1 MSSAIIALND
11 SAIVCAHEGRQVS
24 APGYAL
30 LTEAGVVTGDDA
42 RRSAWLLPQQSHNQY
57 WHQLGLSPLKR
68 TNRHARHHADLA
80 YAQLQDLYRQA
91 GQPQSVI
98 FAVPGNLSN
107 KQLSILLG
115 LAKASPFNA
124 VGLVDSAVAAACH
137 ADISGDVV
145 HLDIQLHATVIT
157 RIACG
162 GKIQRQQVL
171 QYPEVSLKGFQ
182 DTWAHYIAD
191 QFIRQYR
198 YDPMHNA
205 GGEQQ
210 LRDLLP
216 GWLEQL
222 RQSNEVEIEIMADPG
237 NFRLNIQRADFIAA
251 NNERWHRLTE
261 ALAAVLA
268 TGRPD
273 GILLSHHFATL
284 PGIEDQF
291 DFTGYCESDAVI
303 STCQRHAPYIVG
315 DTEKLLF
322 ITQLPLI
329 SATHPDPHQAKGE
342 AGEWSGKTPKARMEK
357 STSMAARPTH
367 LLYRDRAHSLARGLC
382 IQRSDQGLELIPAD
396 MLRVNL
402 APDTR
407 GRLTIHSDRGRI
419 RIETD
424 QARLPM
430 QCTGNLDDLRR
441 GDELSIDRE
450 ILRLIEVL

>member
-1 MSSAIIALND
+1 MSTAIIELND
-11 SAIVCAHEGRQVS
+11 SAIVCAHQGRHVS

-30 LTEAGVVTGDDA
+30 LTDEGVVTGHDA

-57 WHQLGLSPLKR
+57 WHQLSLSPLKR

-80 YAQLQDLYRQA
+80 YAQLQDLYHQA
-91 GQPQSVI
+91 GEPQAVI

-115 LAKASPFNA
+115 LAKASSFKA
-124 VGLVDSAVAAACH
+124 AGLVDSAVAAACH

-162 GKIQRQQVL
+162 GKIQRQQVN

-198 YDPMHNA
+198 HDPMHNA
-205 GGEQQ
+205 QGEQQ

-216 GWLEQL
+216 DWLEQL
-222 RQSNEVEIEIMADPG
+222 SQRNEVEIEIMADQG
-237 NFRLNIQRADFIAA
+237 NFRLNIQRTDFIAA
-251 NNERWHRLTE
+251 NNERWRRLTE

-273 GILLSHHFATL
+273 AILLSHRFAAL
-284 PGIEDQF
+284 PGIEEQF
-291 DFTGYCESDAVI
+291 DFTGYCEPEAVI
-303 STCQRHAPYIVG
+303 TACQRHAPHIVG
-315 DTEKLLF
+315 DSEKLLF

-329 SATHPDPHQAKGE
+329 SATHDESATQGDPE
-342 AGEWSGKTPKARMEK
+342 ESSTKTKYARTENRA
-357 STSMAARPTH
+357 SRVAARPTH
-367 LLYRDRAHSLARGLC
+367 ILYQDRAHPLGRGLC
-382 IQRSDQGLELIPAD
+382 IQRSGQGLELIPAD
-396 MLRVNL
+396 TPPVNL
-402 APDTR
+402 TPETQGRVTICPHR
-407 GRLTIHSDRGRI
+407 GKI
-419 RIETD
+419 RVETD

-430 QCTGNLDDLRR
+430 QCTGNLDDLRC
-441 GDELSIDRE
+441 GDELSLDRE
-450 ILRLIEVL
+450 ILRLIKVL